1 MMVHRPRRHL
11 TPVSNADKVNHRTTG
26 VVAVVLLLLA
36 SLVGKLCYLQV
47 VQHRQYVLAASEQH
61 DVNHSLVPER
71 GKIYIL
77 ENYFQ
82 STSDLYPLALNKDF
96 ASLFAIPQD
105 ITDPADTAEKLY
117 LFFREEEVKKEVNLR
132 LQREREER
140 LKNELAVVKTLPAAE
155 QPAREAA
162 IRSAHEALMKDPVY
176 VDFENQK
183 REDLIKEQHEII
195 VAKYTDQL
203 NQPNDT
209 YESIEKKLDEDKL
222 KQFYLYMLNR
232 SDIAVS
238 DLENKDGKIIIHTDN
253 TELKL
258 AGFGYNMTSFR
269 LYPEKTSGSQLL
281 GFTSYEDDKEQ
292 HGKYGLEG
300 FFDEDLF
307 GRYGSVRSE
316 RGAGGLVIVNDRQAD
331 NKVDGRSLVLT
342 IDRSAQFT
350 ACQALDAAVAKH
362 GADGGSVIIV
372 DPKTGAVLAM
382 CSAPNFDPNDYRL
395 VKDIS
400 VYNNPA
406 IFDQYEPGSVFKA
419 ITMAAA
425 LDQDK
430 VTPDTTYDDKGQVMI
445 NGWPKPIRNSDFET
459 HGGHGIT
466 NMVTVLEQ
474 SLNTGAIFA
483 MEQIGVKKFSEYVR
497 AFGFGEKTGVEL
509 EGESTGNISNIIG
522 GRVKEVSAATASFGQ
537 GITVTPLQMVM
548 SYVAIANGGKLLK
561 PYVVKEII
569 NPDGQRVV
577 TEPAPA
583 RRVISERTAS
593 LLTGMLINVV
603 ENGHS
608 KGLQTPGY
616 YIAGKTGTA
625 QVASTVT
632 KGYSNAY
639 NHTFIG
645 YAPANN
651 PEFVILTK
659 IDNPKDARFA
669 ESTAVPLAG
678 EITRFLLNH
687 WEVKKDRVETPQR

>member
-1 MMVHRPRRHL
+1 MMVHRPRRQL
-11 TPVSNADKVNHRTTG
+11 PPATAADRVNHRTTG
-26 VVAVVLLLLA
+26 VVAVVLLLLG
-36 SLVGKLCYLQV
+36 SLVAKLCYLQV
-47 VQHRQYVLAASEQH
+47 LQHRQYVLAASEQH
-61 DVNHSLVPER
+61 DVNHSLIPER

-82 STSDLYPLALNKDF
+82 ATPELYPLALNKDF
-96 ASLFAIPQD
+96 ASLFAIPKD
-105 ITDPADTAEKLY
+105 ISDPASTAEKLY
-117 LFFREEEVKKEVNLR
+117 LFFREEQVKKEVDLR

-140 LKNELAVVKTLPAAE
+140 LKNELAILKTIPAAE

-162 IRSAHEALMKDPVY
+162 IRGAHDTLMKDPVY
-176 VDFENQK
+176 LDFENQK

-195 VAKYTDQL
+195 VKKYTDDL
-203 NQPNDT
+203 SKADDT
-209 YESIEKKLDEDKL
+209 YEAIEKKLDEDKL
-222 KQFYLYMLNR
+222 KQFYLYMLDR
-232 SDIAVS
+232 TDVTAD
-238 DLENKDGKIIIHTDN
+238 DLANKDGKIIIQN
-253 TELKL
+253 QSEELKL
-258 AGFGYNMTSFR
+258 PGFGYNMTSFR

-300 FFDEDLF
+300 FFDQDLF
-307 GRYGSVRSE
+307 GKYGSVRSE
-316 RGAGGLVIVNDRQAD
+316 RGAGGLVIVNGRQAND
-331 NKVDGRSLVLT
+331 KIDGKSLVLT

-350 ACQALDAAVAKH
+350 ACKALDEAVAKH
-362 GADGGSVIIV
+362 GADSGSVIIV
-372 DPKTGAVLAM
+372 DPKTGAILAM

-406 IFDQYEPGSVFKA
+406 VFDQYEPGSVFKA

-430 VTPDTTYDDKGQVMI
+430 VTPETTYDDKGQVMI

-483 MEQIGVKKFSEYVR
+483 MEQIGAKKFSEYVR
-497 AFGFGEKTGVEL
+497 AFGFGEKTGIEL
-509 EGESTGNISNIIG
+509 EGESAGNISSVIG
-522 GRVKEVSAATASFGQ
+522 GKVKEISAATASFGQ

-548 SYVAIANGGKLLK
+548 SYAAIANGGDLLK

-569 NPDGQRVV
+569 NPDGQRIV
-577 TEPAPA
+577 TKPAPP

-616 YIAGKTGTA
+616 YLAGKTGTA
-625 QVASTVT
+625 QVASAVT
-632 KGYSNAY
+632 KGYIPNAY

-659 IDNPKDARFA
+659 INNPKDARYA

-687 WEVKKDRVETPQR
+687 WEVKKDRAEK